1 MEYRPLGECVE
12 TVIDHRGL
20 TPKKLQ
26 GDWSQV
32 GYRAIS
38 AKNIKNGMLVN
49 EGSMKRVDS
58 VLYKRW
64 MTEEIERGSIFI
76 TSEAPFGEVL
86 YWDSDEKLV
95 LSQRVFGL
103 KARSSICDAR
113 YLYYWMRCPYFQRE
127 LMGRSTGTTVTGLRQ
142 PELLKCAVA
151 VPDLEVQKKMA
162 CALSIIDRKI
172 ALNNRLNDYLD
183 EYASALFEDWIS
195 RCTETATIGDIAQEI
210 LDYTKYSGPYV
221 KLINSSDVTEGI
233 FPDPEPVENKDLKGH
248 FKKRFKKHDILYSEI
263 RPRNHHYGYVMF
275 DAVDWISTT
284 RLMVIR
290 NRPEKIS
297 SVLLYYYLKSR
308 PVTEEFTLKTETRS
322 GTFPQGKY
330 IDMAAIEVPYLPVE
344 KQAGIAQSI
353 TTILETI
360 YANQAENE
368 RLVKLRDTLLPK
380 LMSGEMNVSKIALP
394 AHSNNH

>member
-1 MEYRPLGECVE
+1 M
-12 TVIDHRGL
+12 
-20 TPKKLQ
+20 
-26 GDWSQV
+26 
-32 GYRAIS
+32 
-38 AKNIKNGMLVN
+38 
-49 EGSMKRVDS
+49 
-58 VLYKRW
+58 
-64 MTEEIERGSIFI
+64 
-76 TSEAPFGEVL
+76 
-86 YWDSDEKLV
+86 
-95 LSQRVFGL
+95 
-103 KARSSICDAR
+103 
-113 YLYYWMRCPYFQRE
+113 
-127 LMGRSTGTTVTGLRQ
+127 
-142 PELLKCAVA
+142 
-151 VPDLEVQKKMA
+151 
-162 CALSIIDRKI
+162 
-172 ALNNRLNDYLD
+172 D

-297 SVLLYYYLKSR
+297 SALLYYYLKSR

-330 IDMAAIEVPYLPVE
+330 VDMAAIEVPYLPVE

-353 TTILETI
+353 TTILETV

>member
-1 MEYRPLGECVE
+1 MEYRLLGECVE

-113 YLYYWMRCPYFQRE
+113 YLYYWMRDVRRE
-127 LMGRSTGTTVTGLRQ
+127 
-142 PELLKCAVA
+142 PLL
-151 VPDLEVQKKMA
+151 Q
-162 CALSIIDRKI
+162 
-172 ALNNRLNDYLD
+172 
-183 EYASALFEDWIS
+183 ASVNQS
-195 RCTETATIGDIAQEI
+195 
-210 LDYTKYSGPYV
+210 Y
-221 KLINSSDVTEGI
+221 
-233 FPDPEPVENKDLKGH
+233 
-248 FKKRFKKHDILYSEI
+248 
-263 RPRNHHYGYVMF
+263 
-275 DAVDWISTT
+275 
-284 RLMVIR
+284 
-290 NRPEKIS
+290 S
-297 SVLLYYYLKSR
+297 SVPLPYR
-308 PVTEEFTLKTETRS
+308 TLKFKRRWHAR
-322 GTFPQGKY
+322 FRLL
-330 IDMAAIEVPYLPVE
+330 I
-344 KQAGIAQSI
+344 
-353 TTILETI
+353 
-360 YANQAENE
+360 E
-368 RLVKLRDTLLPK
+368 RLLLTI
-380 LMSGEMNVSKIALP
+380 V
-394 AHSNNH
+394 